1 MFVLARSIAA
11 AALVWEFALRVVTT
25 DGAEAAFPCA
35 ARREAGGDGGWLER
49 GRGWAAPEQGPP
61 APVIV
66 YVERA
71 AIDAS
76 GQLSVTGWGIAR
88 RRLLAV
94 QAFLEGER
102 VGAALLG
109 VTREDVAALFPGYPG
124 AAGAGFTLTGR
135 LGRDA
140 ATADRL
146 AISAV
151 AEDGTALTLSLPLE
165 HPPRL
170 DLAPAPPASDAPA
183 PPPRDA
189 AAERRRI
196 DAFCDLAETDL
207 DGVVRITGWAVSALG
222 IGRIAIVH
230 RGRELGEAEIGLPRP
245 DVGEQFLTVPMAR
258 HAGFGFDGILPEPPG
273 ENETI
278 ELRIHNGV
286 GESES
291 VHAPLVRR
299 ERPAVATE
307 HAPPPADAPVAEAF
321 RLELDRPAIADGTMV
336 EPVTSRLT
344 LEGWALARAGI
355 AGITVYLDGQR
366 LGDAHTGL
374 ARQDVERALPDWP
387 GALRSGFAFHFP
399 PRLLRD
405 GTHRAEIV
413 LRAEDG
419 TNVTRGFGFT
429 VHRGEEA
436 SDAMT
441 IRPHIDPG
449 EAASTARALE
459 RMGVRA
465 AFRFLILD
473 ADRAP
478 PEALA
483 ATLASLRAQ
492 ILCPWQADLLVADA
506 AAARALRQRRA
517 EAGETDAIGVLVAET
532 APVWPPANC
541 DDAVLC
547 GLLGAGDR
555 LDAGALAEFALARA
569 LDPDADFLYADESR
583 ISPVSGEREAF
594 FKPDFSPDLLHATHY
609 IGRPWVASAAL
620 LRRIGRGLPGPAGE
634 YDLLLRATEQSRA
647 IHHVPKLLAWRGTE
661 AQATDPEAER
671 AALAAASLRAGRVR
685 AASSRASWPAP
696 GGCAPPRRVGACRS
710 SSRPTDR
717 AGISRPALPACAGA
731 PDTAISRSSAS
742 RTSPKAARRCARCC
756 AGRPTRSI
764 AAPAAFNW
772 SRFNNL
778 AAAVASGEYLLFL
791 NDDIEIEQPDWLEAM
806 LEALA
811 DPAVGLVGARLL
823 YPDRHGAARGD
834 VPGRRRDRPARLP
847 LRRRRRSGLFRTGA
861 HHRAT

>member
-1 MFVLARSIAA
+1 MNAPDAMNNDLPLAPRSDAARPDSSGIQVEIAPHFAGGELHGRHDAILLGRAVAAMPIESIALEQDGTVLARLEFPPGSPADLPPAPLGGPPQARGFMFVLARPIAA

-49 GRGWAAPEQGPP
+49 GRGWAAPEQGPA

-76 GQLSVTGWGIAR
+76 GQLAVTGWGIAR

-94 QAFLEGER
+94 QAFLDGER

-109 VTREDVAALFPGYPG
+109 VTRDDVAALFPGYPG

-135 LGRDA
+135 LGRDTA
-140 ATADRL
+140 MADRL

-151 AEDGTALTLSLPLE
+151 AEDGTTLTLSLPLE

-170 DLAPAPPASDAPA
+170 DLAPAPPAPDAPE
-183 PPPRDA
+183 PPPRDV

-196 DAFCDLAETDL
+196 DAFCDLAEADA
-207 DGVVRITGWAVSALG
+207 DGVARITGWAVSALG
-222 IGRIAIVH
+222 IGRIAVVH
-230 RGRELGEAEIGLPRP
+230 RGRELGEAQTGRPRP
-245 DVGEQFLTVPMAR
+245 DVGEQFLTIPMAR
-258 HAGFGFDGILPEPPG
+258 HAGFAFEGILPEPPG
-273 ENETI
+273 QGETI
-278 ELRIHNGV
+278 ELRIHNGA
-286 GESES
+286 GEIES
-291 VHAPLVRR
+291 VRAPLTRR
-299 ERPAVATE
+299 ERPA
-307 HAPPPADAPVAEAF
+307 APAGQPAPAPDLPLDAPDGEAF
-321 RLELDRPAIADGTMV
+321 RLELDRPVISDDTMV

-355 AGITVYLDGQR
+355 TAITVYLDGQR
-366 LGDAHTGL
+366 LGEAHTGL

-419 TNVTRGFGFT
+419 TNVARGFGFT

-436 SDAMT
+436 ADAMT

-449 EAASTARALE
+449 EATSTARALE
-459 RMGVRA
+459 RMGARA

-517 EAGETDAIGVLVAET
+517 EAGETDALGVLVAET

-583 ISPVSGEREAF
+583 ISPVGGEREAF
-594 FKPDFSPDLLHATHY
+594 FKPDFSPDLLHATAY

-620 LRRIGRGLPGPAGE
+620 LRRVGRGLPGPAG
-634 YDLLLRATEQSRA
+634 DTTCCCAPPSRA
-647 IHHVPKLLAWRGTE
+647 ARSTTSRNCWPGAAPRPRRPTRRPSARRSPPPRCAPGGS
-661 AQATDPEAER
+661 R
-671 AALAAASLRAGRVR
+671 ASN
-685 AASSRASWPAP
+685 RASWPAP
-696 GGCAPPRRVGACRS
+696 GGYAPPRRPGACRS
-710 SSRPTDR
+710 SSRPTAR
-717 AGISRPALPACAGA
+717 AGISRPASPACAGA
-731 PDTAISRSSAS
+731 PASAISRSSAS

-756 AGRPTRSI
+756 AARPTR
-764 AAPAAFNW
+764 
-772 SRFNNL
+772 
-778 AAAVASGEYLLFL
+778 
-791 NDDIEIEQPDWLEAM
+791 
-806 LEALA
+806 
-811 DPAVGLVGARLL
+811 
-823 YPDRHGAARGD
+823 
-834 VPGRRRDRPARLP
+834 
-847 LRRRRRSGLFRTGA
+847 
-861 HHRAT
+861 